1 MRWHLT
7 TTALLAA
14 LMLTGAHAQ
23 GLLDNGD
30 FQAGDRGW
38 QIDDAHRALYAFID
52 DDGLGA
58 PGALRY
64 HAEAALPAGPIT
76 QRFACRPG
84 TDYVLMAAI
93 KTDGQ
98 VNPVVRV
105 IDPLDGRVIA
115 GIIGR
120 GQTAWTTLSAQ
131 FGSGR
136 ATELEVQIFGSSEIP
151 ITNAAQ
157 VGTSLVDDVQVY
169 ALADVPEG
177 VLPGDLFVPPGPNI
191 ALGRPYALEP
201 NARYPHCADE
211 GDATQL
217 TDGAF
222 TVGYFWTQP
231 STVGWI
237 RTQRAEIT
245 IDLGEDQPI
254 AGVSI
259 NTAAGIAGVDWPN
272 ALYLLVSEDGEDWYL
287 AGDLLT
293 LSAGEVGEPGPGY
306 RIHRFATSALR
317 THGRYLRMM
326 TIYFPFFFADEIE
339 VYRGP
344 DELLAVTPP
353 GEPLEDPEAF
363 ARAGAVI
370 AAVRERLVT
379 DLDAAR
385 TAIAEA
391 GLPDAERAGLQ
402 ARAEALA
409 AEIEALPPQ
418 APRDFT
424 TILPL
429 DDLHARIYALN
440 APVLRARGFTGLTAW
455 GCNRWDPLTPT
466 QAPAGPP
473 AEPPALRA
481 DMMVGERRAEAFNLT
496 NATDEPIAAVVS
508 VEGVPGV
515 SVREVLFTDTRD
527 LAPIAAALPEAEAVE
542 GGFAIDVPAGMT
554 RQVWLALDSTGAE
567 PGTCRGSVE
576 VRAGGLEPISLP
588 FTVRIASIA
597 FPDEPTLSL
606 GGWDYTDTDGLYGVT
621 AQNMGPLIAK
631 MREHYVNVP
640 WATRDTAPS
649 GGEYDAQ
656 GRLTGE
662 LDFTRWD
669 RWVSRWPDARYYSVF
684 LRAPDNFEG
693 EPIGTPR
700 FDRMVGDWITAWVEH
715 MAGQGI
721 EPGRLQLLIV
731 DEPTRAD
738 QAEIVIAYARAIK
751 AVRPQVR
758 IWEDPR
764 FKEPWTIDPQ
774 FFALADALCPNTYVF
789 ARADQAE
796 RDVYLAQQA
805 AGTELWLYDCSGPG
819 KGLDPYA
826 YHRGQTWMA
835 IRYGAL
841 GCGFW
846 AFGSCGGSG
855 CTSWNAYAQTETE
868 YSPLFIGEDSV
879 TDGKHMTALREG
891 IEDYEYFVMLRARIE
906 ELKARGAGG
915 EALVRAE
922 ALLTD
927 GPREVTDAIAAGGV
941 GWGGEIDRSAMDRV
955 RVQVLDALEELA
967 AL

>member
-1 MRWHLT
+1 MRSHLA
-7 TTALLAA
+7 TAGLLAA
-14 LMLTGAHAQ
+14 LALTGAQAQ
-23 GLLDNGD
+23 GLLENGD
-30 FQAGDRGW
+30 FQAGNAGW
-38 QIDDAHRALYAFID
+38 QIDGAARALYSVID

-64 HAEAALPAGPIT
+64 HADEALPAGPVA
-76 QRFACRPG
+76 QRFTCRPG

-115 GIIGR
+115 GVIGR

-131 FGSGR
+131 FGSGQ
-136 ATELEVQIFGSSEIP
+136 ATELGVQVFGSSEIP
-151 ITNAAQ
+151 ITSEAQ

-177 VLPGDLFVPPGPNI
+177 VRPRDLFTPPGPNI
-191 ALGRPYALEP
+191 ALGQPYTISPSAD
-201 NARYPHCADE
+201 YPYSRDE

-222 TVGYFWTQP
+222 TVGYFWTQL

-237 RTQRAEIT
+237 RSQRAEIT

-254 AGVSI
+254 AGMSA
-259 NTAAGIAGVDWPN
+259 NSAAGIAGVDWPN
-272 ALYLLVSEDGEDWYL
+272 ALYVLVSEDGEDWYL

-293 LSAGEVGEPGPGY
+293 LSAAEVGAPAGGY
-306 RIHRFATSALR
+306 QIHRFATSALR
-317 THGRYLRMM
+317 THGRYLRLLA
-326 TIYFPFFFADEIE
+326 IYFPFFFVDEIE

-344 DELLAVTPP
+344 DELLALSPP
-353 GEPLEDPEAF
+353 GERIDDPVAF
-363 ARAGAVI
+363 ARQGAVVASI
-370 AAVRERLVT
+370 RERLTT

-385 TAIAEA
+385 AAIAEA
-391 GLPDAERAGLQ
+391 GLPDAERTALE

-409 AEIEALPPQ
+409 AEIEALPP
-418 APRDFT
+418 RVVEGFT

-429 DDLHARIYALN
+429 SDLHARIYALN
-440 APVLRARGFTGLTAW
+440 APVLQARGFTGLTAW
-455 GCNRWDPLTPT
+455 TSNRWDPLQPT
-466 QAPAGPP
+466 QAPAEPP

-481 DMMVGERRAEAFNLT
+481 DMMIGEHRAVALNLT
-496 NATDEPIAAVVS
+496 NATDDPTAAVVS
-508 VEGVPGV
+508 VRGIPGV
-515 SVREVLFTDTRD
+515 SVREVLFTDTRN

-542 GGFAIDVPAGMT
+542 GGFAIDLPAGMT

-567 PGTCRGSVE
+567 PGMHEGVVE
-576 VRAGGLEPISLP
+576 VRSDGIEPMALP
-588 FTVRIASIA
+588 FALRIADVV

-606 GGWDYTDTDGLYGVT
+606 GGWDYTDTGGLYGVT
-621 AQNMGPLIAK
+621 ADNMEPLIAK
-631 MREHYVNVP
+631 MREHFVNVP

-649 GGEYDAQ
+649 GGEYDAE

-669 RWVSRWPDARYYSVF
+669 RWLSRWPDPRYYSLF
-684 LRAPDNFEG
+684 LRAPSSSEG
-693 EPIGTPR
+693 EPLGTPR

-715 MAGQGI
+715 MAEQGI

-751 AVRPQVR
+751 AAQPQVR

-764 FKEPWTIDPQ
+764 FKEPWTIDPE
-774 FFALADALCPNTYVF
+774 FWALADALCPNTYVF

-796 RDVYLAQQA
+796 RDVYLERQA

-819 KGLDPYA
+819 KGLDPYS

-835 IRYGAL
+835 IRYGAV

-846 AFGSCGGSG
+846 AFGSCGGEG

-868 YSPLFIGEDSV
+868 YSPLFIGADSV
-879 TDGKHMTALREG
+879 TDGKHMAALREG
-891 IEDYEYFVMLRARIE
+891 IEDYEYFVLLRTRVEELRARGGGG
-906 ELKARGAGG
+906 GAL
-915 EALVRAE
+915 ARAE
-922 ALLTD
+922 ALLTA
-927 GPREVTDAIAAGGV
+927 GPLEVTDAIVAGGI

-955 RVQVLDALEELA
+955 RVQVLDVLEKLA
-967 AL
+967 DE